1 MKNNDIQ
8 FEKNDK
14 VFNYRVAIVIKNG
27 NKILVQKDKRAKHLT
42 LPGGRCELGES
53 SSDTAYREFLEETG
67 IKTNYVKS
75 IGMIENFFVSSFNG
89 KNYHEILLIN
99 ELKFQDNKYY
109 DTLIIKNI
117 EEKKKDF
124 IEYIWKDLNELKNE
138 DFKPNLILDMIN
150 KIEFIHFINKDNK

>member
-14 VFNYRVAIVIKNG
+14 IFNYRVAIVIKNG
-27 NKILVQKDKRAKHLT
+27 NKILVQRDKRAKHLT

-67 IKTNYVKS
+67 IKTDYVKG
-75 IGMIENFFVSSFNG
+75 IGMIENFFVSSFNR
-89 KNYHEILLIN
+89 KNYHEILLIH
-99 ELKFQDNKYY
+99 ELKFQNINYYNKS
-109 DTLIIKNI
+109 IINNI

-124 IEYIWKDLNELKNE
+124 IEYFWKDIDELKNE
-138 DFKPNLILDMIN
+138 NFKPNLILNMIN
-150 KIEFIHFINKDNK
+150 QNEFVHYIIKDN

>member
-14 VFNYRVAIVIKNG
+14 IFNYRVAIVIKNG
-27 NKILVQKDKRAKHLT
+27 NKILVQRDKRAKHLT

-67 IKTNYVKS
+67 IKTDYVKG

-99 ELKFQDNKYY
+99 ELKFQDINYYNKS
-109 DTLIIKNI
+109 IINNI

-124 IEYIWKDLNELKNE
+124 IEYFWEDIDELKNE
-138 DFKPNLILDMIN
+138 DFKPSLILDMIN
-150 KIEFIHFINKDNK
+150 QNKFVHYINKDS